1 MHHIIVK
8 RFVILLTV
16 LLVVAVIAFG
26 IFMS

>member
-16 LLVVAVIAFG
+16 MLVVAVIAFG